1 MGPHL
6 LRLSRLPVGQ
16 ILFLVLLLTIA
27 ADQCSKYWASHVL
40 QGARPRYYLGQTLVL
55 DYALNPGGFLSLGSG
70 MPDRLRPLLF
80 IIANVFLLVGLAF
93 FVVRKWQLSLAMRTS
108 LTLILAG
115 GLGNLIDRVVNQG
128 LVVDFVVLRFGRL
141 QTGVFNLADV
151 AILAG
156 TLWVLGF
163 VFGGA
168 KVANENP
175 SSTGAVLKGDVS

>member
-1 MGPHL
+1 
-6 LRLSRLPVGQ
+6 
-16 ILFLVLLLTIA
+16 
-27 ADQCSKYWASHVL
+27 
-40 QGARPRYYLGQTLVL
+40 
-55 DYALNPGGFLSLGSG
+55 